1 MIKLDALHKS
11 RSRIKFEEQFYDRTR
26 LFTKYAIRWH
36 PQPSSDEIVKKLQ
49 ELRVAITANKDIL
62 NTLNGQH
69 MAFLSAN
76 LLARFCK
83 RIDICIAPGIQSK
96 IHFPKIREDD
106 LQAKILNLCR
116 AINPFGI
123 FRKNKGFSS
132 KYEIA
137 LTIGNSPIK
146 ANRTIS
152 INSDGWIAYV
162 NVNQHNLDWISENQ
176 NPIGA
181 QIAACF
187 GVSEVFKAVLS
198 NVRGCDARDV
208 KPTDP
213 ITFSGFDYTLNGAVK
228 KNPPLPSS
236 IPIGEIH
243 LLGAGAIGCA
253 VAHCLSSTPGIE
265 GNIIVIDPEVI
276 ETSNLNRYVLATT
289 DDLRYP
295 RAKVELV
302 KEFSTPQLT
311 VQPSCKRY
319 QDYVDQEGDSGLD
332 LVAVTVDDYKT
343 HWDVQNDFPRI
354 ILNGATEIGY
364 IRISRHDDFLRK
376 TCLGC
381 LYQAPAPKG
390 GAYPTPSISFVS
402 TLAGVLI
409 AAEII
414 KEKVQSFHGASLDNQ
429 LDLNCLKILETT
441 QVRKPLKSSSCG
453 CRCSDPQI
461 LEAFR
466 QKQGE
471 KRRLKN

>member
-1 MIKLDALHKS
+1 
-11 RSRIKFEEQFYDRTR
+11 
-26 LFTKYAIRWH
+26 
-36 PQPSSDEIVKKLQ
+36 
-49 ELRVAITANKDIL
+49 
-62 NTLNGQH
+62 

-76 LLARFCK
+76 LLARFCR
-83 RIDICIAPGIQSK
+83 RIDICIASGIRSK
-96 IHFPKIREDD
+96 IHFPKIREDE
-106 LQAKILNLCR
+106 LHIKILNLCR

-123 FRKNKGFSS
+123 FRTKKGSLS
-132 KYEIA
+132 RYEVA

-152 INSDGWIAYV
+152 INSDGWIAYA
-162 NVNQHNLDWISENQ
+162 NINQHDLNQVSENQ

-198 NVRGCDARDV
+198 NVPGCNPRDV
-208 KPTDP
+208 KPSNP
-213 ITFSGFDYTLNGAVK
+213 ITFSGFDYTLNGSIK
-228 KNPPLPSS
+228 KNPSLPSS

-253 VAHCLSSTPGIE
+253 VAHSLFSTPGIE
-265 GNIIVIDPEVI
+265 GNIILIDPEVI

-289 DDLRYP
+289 NDLRY
-295 RAKVELV
+295 RKAKVELV
-302 KEFSTPQLT
+302 KEFSTPQLK
-311 VQPSCKRY
+311 VQPFCKRY
-319 QDYVDQEGDSGLD
+319 QDYVNQEGDSGLD

-343 HWDVQNDFPRI
+343 HWDVQNDFPHI

-364 IRISRHDDFLRK
+364 VRISRHDDFLRK

-390 GAYPTPSISFVS
+390 GSYPTPSISFVS

-429 LDLNCLKILETT
+429 LDLNCLKVLETT

-453 CRCSDPQI
+453 CKCSDPQI
-461 LEAFR
+461 LKAFH
-466 QKQGE
+466 QKQSE
-471 KRRLKN
+471 RRRLEN